1 MAATPKYKIFT
12 ADNECVA
19 STDRL
24 TPGSVVTWQGF
35 QIKLGERDKHWV
47 TRDGTNPIP
56 GAACF
61 ETISDAKKGI
71 AALIVTESILAGLH
85 DAPAKGRLFWSLLE
99 LSR

>member
-1 MAATPKYKIFT
+1 MNKIMEGLRE
-12 ADNECVA
+12 DVHI
-19 STDRL
+19 SGTDRL
-24 TPGSVVTWQGF
+24 TPGSVVAWQGF

-47 TRDGTNPIP
+47 TRGGANPIP

-71 AALIVTESILAGLH
+71 AALIVADTILTGVKR
-85 DAPAKGRLFWSLLE
+85 DAAAKSRLFWSLIE